1 MQTPTIIYKTA
12 LAVFKDKKMIM
23 VRTTKNDTV
32 FYTLGGKIEEGE
44 SGIDCLHREV
54 KEEAGVEIVEDSL
67 KFLHEFE
74 APAYGRENT
83 LVNIKLYEGSL
94 KSDPIPSSEVVEIHY
109 FDSTVDKK
117 HLTEITFDMFAWLK
131 NNGYIA

>member
-12 LAVFKDKKMIM
+12 LAVFKNKKMIM
-23 VRTTKNDTV
+23 VRTTKNAEV

-44 SGIDCLHREV
+44 SGIDCLNREV
-54 KEEAGVEIVEDSL
+54 KEEAGVEIVKNSL
-67 KFLHEFE
+67 NFLHEFE

-83 LVNIKLYEGSL
+83 LVNIKLYEGKL
-94 KSDPIPSSEVVEIHY
+94 VGEPTPSSEVVEIKY

-117 HLTEITFDMFAWLK
+117 HLTDITLDMFSWLK
-131 NNGYIA
+131 AQSYID